1 MEERLVPPQEGA
13 GFQGCVA
20 EPGNESR
27 PQAGG
32 EVPPSQKWS
41 QLAPES
47 QVYPFL
53 KVSFPLLRLVSNSL
67 AKWVIKKKTE
77 RKKCLSLDQRMVP
90 CRARPGDRV
99 SPALKAPNSFFF
111 FLTDGHSDRC
121 KVISHCSFNL
131 YFSNNYWC
139 WTSFHVFVRH
149 LYVLFGE
156 MQIKTTMRYHLT
168 PVRMAIGQKK
178 KWVWGF

>member
-67 AKWVIKKKTE
+67 AKWVIKKKD
-77 RKKCLSLDQRMVP
+77 RKKEMSEFGSENGSLQGQARRQGLSCP
-90 CRARPGDRV
+90 K
-99 SPALKAPNSFFF
+99 SPKLIFFF
-111 FLTDGHSDRC
+111 FWPMAILTGVRWYLIVVLICISLIITDGD
-121 KVISHCSFNL
+121 
-131 YFSNNYWC
+131 
-139 WTSFHVFVRH
+139 H
-149 LYVLFGE
+149 LYVFFGK
-156 MQIKTTMRYHLT
+156 MSI
-168 PVRMAIGQKK
+168 
-178 KWVWGF
+178 